1 MHVASESPQAVES
14 VWYVVL
20 LFSIVCVVFWRALLK
35 IVITIVAVVVLA
47 LLATGAILIL
57 ENIHRFYG

>member
-1 MHVASESPQAVES
+1 M
-14 VWYVVL
+14 
-20 LFSIVCVVFWRALLK
+20 FSIVCVVFWRALLK

>member
-1 MHVASESPQAVES
+1 MYVASESPQAVES

-57 ENIHRFYG
+57 ENIHHFNG